1 MKKTFTI
8 NKAYDI
14 ISNRLK
20 RGEFMNQILSVDNP
34 NPKRKKQKNG
44 GGAPANIKSIVRF
57 FAIAMI
63 VFGVFMIGTG
73 SYSMYKNYQ
82 DENTITKPT
91 IYVERTSDEQLTLK
105 ITHDKALAKV
115 TYIWQNGE
123 EIDLNIS
130 GRRDIEQALEVPT
143 GTNTLRIY
151 AQDINGQ
158 ETSFTNTYTRE
169 SGIQLSIENQE
180 DGNNILISAS
190 SQEQLSYLTYR
201 WDEEDETRVDIN
213 DTQID
218 YELEP
223 LKGTHKLTVI
233 VVDINNNTQTQE
245 IEVQGV
251 TRPTLEVTADDG
263 ENFTVKMSDEQGL
276 DRVEFI
282 INEDKKYRV
291 NLNGVT
297 EHEFSYALQ
306 PGENRLNI
314 TLYNVNGVTTNRKV
328 KYTK

>member
-1 MKKTFTI
+1 MGLLPITGIPLPFVS
-8 NKAYDI
+8 YGGSSLL
-14 ISNRLK
+14 SN
-20 RGEFMNQILSVDNP
+20 FI
-34 NPKRKKQKNG
+34 
-44 GGAPANIKSIVRF
+44 
-57 FAIAMI
+57 
-63 VFGVFMIGTG
+63 MIG
-73 SYSMYKNYQ
+73 
-82 DENTITKPT
+82 
-91 IYVERTSDEQLTLK
+91 LL
-105 ITHDKALAKV
+105 
-115 TYIWQNGE
+115 
-123 EIDLNIS
+123 LNIS

-233 VVDINNNTQTQE
+233 VVDINNNKNLKFVE
-245 IEVQGV
+245 IEQ
-251 TRPTLEVTADDG
+251 DG
-263 ENFTVKMSDEQGL
+263 FLSELDSDIDKELIKQLIPLFYNNSIKDIGKML
-276 DRVEFI
+276 
-282 INEDKKYRV
+282 
-291 NLNGVT
+291 
-297 EHEFSYALQ
+297 
-306 PGENRLNI
+306 
-314 TLYNVNGVTTNRKV
+314 
-328 KYTK
+328 